1 MPVRRC
7 VLTRVMHTAGG
18 GITMHPMRR
27 SVLLVVIAV
36 LCLRVWVGEAMAGH
50 MLAQQIA
57 GAMPAAEAAEHGPDC
72 PGAAMDESKPAGHA
86 ECGSCLS
93 CQDCSLNA
101 MTMAFEAQLFARP
114 TAPVRAGAI
123 AFGSND
129 PRRGHKPPI
138 A

>member
-1 MPVRRC
+1 MQ
-7 VLTRVMHTAGG
+7 TAAGG
-18 GITMHPMRR
+18 LTIAPMRR

-57 GAMPAAEAAEHGPDC
+57 GALPASAAAVSPDAAEHGPDC
-72 PGAAMDESKPAGHA
+72 PGAAMDEAATAGHA

-93 CQDCSLNA
+93 CQDCSLHA
-101 MTMAFEAQLFARP
+101 MTVAFEAQLFAHP
-114 TAPVRAGAI
+114 AAPMPAGTFS
-123 AFGSND
+123 FGSND
-129 PRRGHKPPI
+129 LRPGHKPPI